1 MGLWLRGLLVV
12 LLATTV
18 GCGDDTPPRA
28 GGSAPPATVA
38 RVSEPPED
46 PCAEY
51 PPPFEASYLPDGFD
65 PKLRRGAGLFK
76 GADGAGSDYPTEGL
90 LGYYRGPVE
99 VLHVNFQIR
108 NGPLPYVPANPHP
121 LRVLGRPGAIGT
133 IEGGWSVEFSLGR
146 CDFRMDTYGIDR
158 RETVKVARGLRRR
171 G

>member
-1 MGLWLRGLLVV
+1 M
-12 LLATTV
+12 LLAAAV
-18 GCGDDTPPRA
+18 GCSGDTPPRA
-28 GGSAPPATVA
+28 DGSARPATVA
-38 RVSEPPED
+38 PASEPPDD

-65 PKLRRGAGLFK
+65 AKLRKGAGLFK
-76 GADGAGSDYPTEGL
+76 GAGGYPTEGL
-90 LGYYRGPVE
+90 LGHYRGPSEGV
-99 VLHVNFQIR
+99 HANFQIR

-121 LRVLGRPGAIGT
+121 LRVLGRPGAIGK

-146 CDFRMDTYGIDR
+146 CDFRMDTYGLDR